1 MWRQRAVAVQDHL
14 LDRSVALHGGEQL
27 SDKAGRLINSRS
39 VARPSPNHNIYKT
52 IILIPR
58 SASDELIVLLLRLF
72 ARAGAISSAM
82 CT

>member
-14 LDRSVALHGGEQL
+14 LDRSVAPHGGEQL
-27 SDKAGRLINSRS
+27 SDKAGRLI
-39 VARPSPNHNIYKT
+39 KT

-58 SASDELIVLLLRLF
+58 SASDELIVLLFRLF